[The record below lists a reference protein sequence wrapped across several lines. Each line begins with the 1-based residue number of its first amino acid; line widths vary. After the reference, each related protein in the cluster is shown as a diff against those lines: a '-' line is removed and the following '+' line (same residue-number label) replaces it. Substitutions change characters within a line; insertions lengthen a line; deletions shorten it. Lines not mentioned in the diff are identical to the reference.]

1 MSREAVV
8 LVHGLWMHGV
18 VMTPLARRLARHGYD
33 DHAFSYPSVRLALT
47 ENADRLAAFIE
58 ALAVPTVHIVAHS
71 AGGLVTLTALDRHPH
86 LPPGRVVLLGVP
98 YGGSLA
104 AENLLTWQLGSVAVG
119 HGMLGRTVR
128 DWLALAARPVPARE
142 TGVIA
147 GRVAFG
153 VGRVVAPPLPEEND
167 GIVGL
172 SETAVPGMLERLVL
186 DVSHSGM
193 LVSAEVGQAT
203 CAFIRSGRFSA

>member
-47 ENADRLAAFIE
+47 ENADRLAAFVE
-58 ALAVPTVHIVAHS
+58 SLATPVVHFVAHS
-71 AGGLVTLTALDRHPH
+71 AGGLVTLTALARHPH
-86 LPPGRVVLLGVP
+86 LPPGRIVLLGVP
-98 YGGSLA
+98 FGGSLA
-104 AENLLTWQLGSVAVG
+104 AENLLTWRLGNLAVG
-119 HGMLGRTVR
+119 PGMLGRTVR
-128 DWLALAARPVPARE
+128 DWLALAPRPVPARE

-153 VGRVVAPPLPEEND
+153 IGRASAPPLPEEND

-172 SETAVPGMLERLVL
+172 SETVVPGMRERLVL

-193 LVSAEVGQAT
+193 LVSSAVGQAA
-203 CAFIRSGRFSA
+203 CAFLRTGRFAA

>member
-18 VMTPLARRLARHGYD
+18 VMTPLARRVERHGYET
-33 DHAFSYPSVRLALT
+33 HAFSYPSVRLALT
-47 ENADRLAAFIE
+47 ENADRLAAFID
-58 ALAVPTVHIVAHS
+58 ALAAPVVHIVAHS
-71 AGGLVTLTALDRHPH
+71 AGGLVALTALDRHPQ
-86 LPPGRVVLLGVP
+86 LPTGRIVLLGVP

-128 DWLALAARPVPARE
+128 DWLALASRPAPARE

-153 VGRVVAPPLPEEND
+153 MGRVVAPPLPEEND
-167 GIVGL
+167 GIVCL
-172 SETAVPGMLERLVL
+172 SETAVPGMRERVVL

-193 LVSAEVGQAT
+193 LVSAEVGQAA
-203 CAFIRSGRFSA
+203 CAFLHTGHFSA